1 MPPTVAT
8 DPRPG
13 PVPPPDRRLLRYPR
27 RSLVLLGGIPGA
39 GKSTLL
45 SRLYGLTGT
54 EVRTVRSPDG
64 VQVVDSLQSRN
75 ALAPWLDTVPYPA
88 WRWVVHLLHY
98 MRILLAMRHGGPV
111 IVHETATRPA
121 VRTLIGLSCRLAR
134 IEAHLLLIDADPAE
148 ARRGQAERGR
158 MVTSRSFR
166 THGLR
171 WRRLLDTCA
180 DGPAAVLSGARSLV
194 LLDRTLARRVQRIQ
208 FGAEPAA
215 PTAPTRRVL
224 QCVPMYSAALLTAL
238 CAPRLRTGRDGGTM
252 VA

>member
-8 DPRPG
+8 DPCPG
-13 PVPPPDRRLLRYPR
+13 PVPSPDRRLLHYPR

-64 VQVVDSLQSRN
+64 VRVVDSQQSRN
-75 ALAPWLDTVPYPA
+75 ALAPWLGAVPYPA

-98 MRILLAMRHGGPV
+98 VRILLALCSGGPV

-121 VRTLIGLSCRLAR
+121 VRTLISVVCRLAR
-134 IEAHLLLIDADPAE
+134 VEPHLLLLDAEPAE
-148 ARRGQAERGR
+148 ARRGQLERGR

-171 WRRLLDTCA
+171 WRRLLDRCA

-194 LLDRTLARRVQRIQ
+194 LLDRALARRVQRIR
-208 FGAEPAA
+208 FGAGPDGPSDPSAA
-215 PTAPTRRVL
+215 ARRVL
-224 QCVPMYSAALLTAL
+224 QCVPVYSAALLMAL
-238 CAPRLRTGRDGGTM
+238 
-252 VA
+252 